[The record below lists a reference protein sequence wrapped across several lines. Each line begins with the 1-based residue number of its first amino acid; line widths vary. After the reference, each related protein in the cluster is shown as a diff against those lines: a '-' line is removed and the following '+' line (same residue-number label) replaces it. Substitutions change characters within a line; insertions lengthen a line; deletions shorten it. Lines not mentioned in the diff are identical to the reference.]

1 MRGDSTLTEERK
13 VTSNSFYQFL
23 AEKKLMGSRCKKCQA
38 LYLPPHP
45 ICQKCY
51 GTEMEWVEMKGSG
64 KLAAFTAISVGPTCT
79 IAEGHDRNN
88 PYLVGIV
95 KMDEGLKICGRIQGI
110 DPKNPDKIKVG
121 TPVKV
126 EFMEHKEGRRT
137 YLNFRAQ

>member
-1 MRGDSTLTEERK
+1 MTEERK
-13 VTSNSFYQFL
+13 FNSTSFYQFL
-23 AEKKLMGSRCKKCQA
+23 AEKKLMASRCKKCQA

-45 ICQKCY
+45 ICIKCY
-51 GTEMEWVEMKGSG
+51 GSDMEWVELKGDG

-95 KMDEGLKICGRIQGI
+95 KMDEGPKISGRIHGI

-121 TPVKV
+121 TAVKV
-126 EFMEHKEGRRT
+126 EFPEEAESARR
-137 YLNFRAQ
+137 YVAFKAV